1 MASYGKAKL
10 RSVLAFA
17 LRLLLFIQAYLS
29 VFAGLFSSVAF
40 LQASSSEAKS
50 NKNATKILMEA
61 AQAEKELG
69 EIFIQTKSWQIR
81 VELASKIRTGTRTFQ
96 GSNFLHFLNNRNCSL
111 HLEKLEFYLEKP

>member
-69 EIFIQTKSWQIR
+69 EIF
-81 VELASKIRTGTRTFQ
+81 FQ
-96 GSNFLHFLNNRNCSL
+96 KQNHG
-111 HLEKLEFYLEKP
+111 KLEWN